1 MEEKLNGQIEHIIF
15 RNEENGYTVFSLM
28 ADGAEVTCVG
38 VFSAISEGESI
49 EVSGSWSVHPTY
61 GEQFK
66 VSAFSITMP
75 EDVLS
80 MERYL
85 ASGAIKG
92 IGAALAARMIK
103 HFGDQTFRIIE
114 EEPERLAEV
123 KGISDRK
130 AREIAVQMIEK
141 RDMRN
146 AMLFLQQ
153 YGISMALSLKIYQAY
168 GQELYA
174 VIAKNPYKIADD
186 IAGVGFRTADEIA
199 QQAGIRMDSEFR
211 ICSGILYMLQ
221 QASLQGHTC
230 LPQDI
235 LTRNTAHLLGVDPED
250 VEKQY
255 MDMMIDRRLVRQERD
270 GIIYMYASVFYN
282 MESNVAFL
290 LSRLRT
296 SYNVSDEQI
305 ESRLRTVESRMNR
318 EAKSSV
324 LSRGIHKKKG
334 SDGDM
339 HDSND
344 PDAAMHLDPAQ
355 IEAVKAAVKNGLVV
369 ITGGPGTGK
378 TTTINTI
385 IHYFEDAGL
394 DFFLAAPT
402 GRAAKRMSETTGY
415 QAQTI
420 HRLLEVSGDVENNAG
435 FGRNEDYPLEADAI
449 IIDEM
454 SMVDLSLMNA
464 LLKAVVPGTRL
475 ILVGDV
481 NQLPSVGAGRVLS
494 DIIDSGICKTVRLTH
509 IFRQAAQSDI
519 IVNAHRI
526 NAGEQVLLDNKSEDF
541 FFLKRNDVN
550 VIISICI
557 QLIRDKLP
565 SYTDSN
571 PFDIQVLTPM
581 RKGALGV
588 ERFNEILQEYL
599 NPADPAKA
607 EIERAG
613 TRFREGDKVMQIKN
627 NYQMEWKVIGRYGIP
642 VESGTGVF
650 NGDMGVVR
658 SIDSFTETVTVE
670 YEENRRAEYSFSQL
684 DELELAY
691 AITIHKAQGSEYP
704 AVIIPLLAGPQ
715 PLMNRNL
722 LYTAVTRAR
731 RCVVMVGDDNT
742 FARMIENDSQQAR
755 YSGLL
760 AQLLVYAEL
769 DGDV

>member
-1 MEEKLNGQIEHIIF
+1 MEETLSGYVEHIVF
-15 RNEENGYTVFSLM
+15 RNEENGYTVLNLVS
-28 ADGAEVTCVG
+28 DSVETTCVG
-38 VFSAISEGESI
+38 IFSAISEGESI
-49 EVSGSWSVHPTY
+49 EAKGVWSVHPTY

-66 VSAFSITMP
+66 VSSFSVTMP
-75 EDVLS
+75 EDVIS

-92 IGAALAARMIK
+92 IGAALATRIVK
-103 HFGDQTFRIIE
+103 RFGDQTFRIIE

-130 AREIAVQMIEK
+130 AREIAVQMVEK

-153 YGISMALSLKIYQAY
+153 YGISMALSIKIYQAY
-168 GQELYA
+168 GQELYG
-174 VIAKNPYKIADD
+174 IISKNPYKIADD
-186 IAGVGFRTADEIA
+186 IPGVGFKTADEIA
-199 QQAGIRMDSEFR
+199 QQVGIRMDSEFR
-211 ICSGILYMLQ
+211 ICSGIIYILQ

-230 LPQDI
+230 LPQEI
-235 LTRNTAHLLGVDPED
+235 LTRNTAHLLGVEPED

-255 MDMMIDRRLVRQERD
+255 MDMMIDRRLIRQERD
-270 GIIYMYASVFYN
+270 GVIYVYAAVFYH

-290 LSRLRT
+290 LSQLRAEH
-296 SYNVSDEQI
+296 NVSDEQI
-305 ESRLRTVESRMNR
+305 EERIRLIEKQMSRE
-318 EAKSSV
+318 E
-324 LSRGIHKKKG
+324 II
-334 SDGDM
+334 
-339 HDSND
+339 
-344 PDAAMHLDPAQ
+344 HLDEAQ
-355 IEAVKAAVKNGLVV
+355 IEAVKASVKNGLVV

-385 IHYFEDAGL
+385 IRYFEEAGL
-394 DFFLAAPT
+394 DILLAAPT

-415 QAQTI
+415 EAQTI
-420 HRLLEVSGDVENNAG
+420 HRMLEVSGDVENDAG
-435 FGRNEDYPLEADAI
+435 FDRNEDYPLEADVI

-464 LLKAVVPGTRL
+464 LLKAIVPGTRL

-481 NQLPSVGAGRVLS
+481 NQLPSVGAGRVLA
-494 DIIDSGICKTVRLTH
+494 DIIDSGVCKTVKLTH

-526 NAGEQVLLDNKSEDF
+526 NAGEQVTLDNKSKDF
-541 FFLKRNDVN
+541 FFLKRTDAN

-557 QLIRDKLP
+557 QLIKEKLP
-565 SYTDSN
+565 PYTNSK
-571 PFDIQVLTPM
+571 PFDIQLMTPM

-588 ERFNEILQEYL
+588 ERFNVILQEYL
-599 NPADPAKA
+599 NPPDSTKA
-607 EIERAG
+607 EIEHGAN
-613 TRFREGDKVMQIKN
+613 RFREGDKVMQIKN
-627 NYQMEWKVIGRYGIP
+627 NYQMEWKVLSRYGIP

-650 NGDMGVVR
+650 NGDMGIIR
-658 SIDSFTETVTVE
+658 SIDAFTEIVTVE
-670 YEENRRAEYSFSQL
+670 YEEKRMAEYTFSQL

-704 AVIIPLLAGPQ
+704 AVVIPLLTGPQ
-715 PLMNRNL
+715 PLMSRNL

-731 RCVVMVGDDNT
+731 HCVVLVGDDQT
-742 FARMIENDSQQAR
+742 FARMIENDREQAR

-760 AQLLVYAEL
+760 AQLQGYVE
-769 DGDV
+769 G

>member
-1 MEEKLNGQIEHIIF
+1 MEETLSGYVEHIVF
-15 RNEENGYTVFSLM
+15 RNEENGYTVLNLVS
-28 ADGAEVTCVG
+28 DSVETTCVG
-38 VFSAISEGESI
+38 IFSAISEGESI
-49 EVSGSWSVHPTY
+49 EAKGVWSVHPMY

-66 VSAFSITMP
+66 VSSFSVTMP
-75 EDVLS
+75 EDVVS

-92 IGAALAARMIK
+92 IGAALATRIVK
-103 HFGDQTFRIIE
+103 RFGDQTFRIIE

-130 AREIAVQMIEK
+130 AREIAVQMVEK

-153 YGISMALSLKIYQAY
+153 YGISMALSIKIYQAY
-168 GQELYA
+168 GQELYG
-174 VIAKNPYKIADD
+174 IISKNPYKIADD
-186 IAGVGFRTADEIA
+186 IPGVGFKTADEIA
-199 QQAGIRMDSEFR
+199 QQVGIRMDSEFR
-211 ICSGILYMLQ
+211 ICSGIIYILQ

-255 MDMMIDRRLVRQERD
+255 MDMMIDRRLIRQERD
-270 GIIYMYASVFYN
+270 GIIYVYASVFYH

-290 LSRLRT
+290 LSQLRAEH
-296 SYNVSDEQI
+296 NVPDEQI
-305 ESRLRTVESRMNR
+305 EERIRLIEQQMSR
-318 EAKSSV
+318 EAERTAKMQ
-324 LSRGIHKKKG
+324 RGIREKKG
-334 SDGDM
+334 TGNASEEGVI
-339 HDSND
+339 
-344 PDAAMHLDPAQ
+344 HLDAAQ
-355 IEAVKAAVKNGLVV
+355 IEAVKASVKNGLVV

-385 IHYFEDAGL
+385 IRYFDEAGL
-394 DFFLAAPT
+394 DILLAAPT

-415 QAQTI
+415 EAQTI
-420 HRLLEVSGDVENNAG
+420 HRMLEVSGDVENDAG
-435 FGRNEDYPLEADAI
+435 FDRNEEYPLEADVI

-464 LLKAVVPGTRL
+464 LLKAIVPGTRL

-481 NQLPSVGAGRVLS
+481 NQLPSVGAGRVLG
-494 DIIDSGICKTVRLTH
+494 DIIDSGVCKTVKLTH

-526 NAGEQVLLDNKSEDF
+526 NAGEQVVLDNKSRDF
-541 FFLKRNDVN
+541 FFLKRNDAN

-557 QLIRDKLP
+557 QLIKEKLP
-565 SYTDSN
+565 PYTNSK
-571 PFDIQVLTPM
+571 PFDIQLMTPM
-581 RKGALGV
+581 RKGVLGV
-588 ERFNEILQEYL
+588 ERFNTILQENL
-599 NPADPAKA
+599 NPPEPTKA
-607 EIERAG
+607 EIEHG
-613 TRFREGDKVMQIKN
+613 GIRFREGDKVMQIKN
-627 NYQMEWKVIGRYGIP
+627 NYQMEWKVLSRYGIP

-650 NGDMGVVR
+650 NGDMGVIR
-658 SIDSFTETVTVE
+658 SIDTFTEIVTVE
-670 YEENRRAEYSFSQL
+670 YEEKRMAEYTFSQL

-704 AVIIPLLAGPQ
+704 AVVIPLLTGPQ
-715 PLMNRNL
+715 PLMSRNL

-731 RCVVMVGDDNT
+731 HCVVLVGDDQT
-742 FARMIENDSQQAR
+742 FARMIENDREQAR

-760 AQLLVYAEL
+760 AQLQGYVEEI
-769 DGDV
+769 

>member
-1 MEEKLNGQIEHIIF
+1 MEETLSGYVEHIIF
-15 RNEENGYTVFSLM
+15 RNEENGYTVLNLVS
-28 ADGAEVTCVG
+28 DSVETTCVG
-38 VFSAISEGESI
+38 IFSAISEGESI
-49 EVSGSWSVHPTY
+49 EARGVWSVHPTY

-66 VSAFSITMP
+66 VSSFSVTMP
-75 EDVLS
+75 EDVIS

-92 IGAALAARMIK
+92 IGAALATRIVK
-103 HFGDQTFRIIE
+103 KFGDQTFRIIE

-130 AREIAVQMIEK
+130 AREIAVQMVEK

-153 YGISMALSLKIYQAY
+153 YGISMALSIKIYQAY
-168 GQELYA
+168 GQELYG
-174 VIAKNPYKIADD
+174 IISKNPYKIADD
-186 IAGVGFRTADEIA
+186 IPGVGFKTADEIA
-199 QQAGIRMDSEFR
+199 QQVGIRMDSEFR
-211 ICSGILYMLQ
+211 ICSGIIYILQ

-230 LPQDI
+230 LPQEI
-235 LTRNTAHLLGVDPED
+235 LTRNTAHLLGVEPED

-255 MDMMIDRRLVRQERD
+255 MDMMIDRRLIRQERD
-270 GIIYMYASVFYN
+270 GVIYVYAAVFYH

-290 LSRLRT
+290 LSQLHAEH
-296 SYNVSDEQI
+296 NVPDEQI
-305 ESRLRTVESRMNR
+305 EERIRLIEQQMSR
-318 EAKSSV
+318 EAERTAR
-324 LSRGIHKKKG
+324 LQRGMREMKG
-334 SDGDM
+334 AADPSTDDGQIRL
-339 HDSND
+339 
-344 PDAAMHLDPAQ
+344 DAAQ
-355 IEAVKAAVKNGLVV
+355 IEAVKASVKNGLVV

-385 IHYFEDAGL
+385 IRYFEEAGL
-394 DFFLAAPT
+394 DILLAAPT

-415 QAQTI
+415 EAQTI
-420 HRLLEVSGDVENNAG
+420 HRMLEVSGDVENDAG
-435 FGRNEDYPLEADAI
+435 FDRNEDYPLEADVI

-464 LLKAVVPGTRL
+464 LLKAIVPGTRL

-481 NQLPSVGAGRVLS
+481 NQLPSVGAGRVLA
-494 DIIDSGICKTVRLTH
+494 DIIDSGVCKTVKLTH

-526 NAGEQVLLDNKSEDF
+526 NAGEQVTLDNKSKDF
-541 FFLKRNDVN
+541 FFLKRMDAN

-557 QLIRDKLP
+557 QLIKEKLP
-565 SYTDSN
+565 PYTNSK
-571 PFDIQVLTPM
+571 PFDIQLMTPM

-588 ERFNEILQEYL
+588 ERFNVILQEYL
-599 NPADPAKA
+599 NPPEPTKA
-607 EIERAG
+607 EIEHGAN
-613 TRFREGDKVMQIKN
+613 RFREGDKVMQIKN
-627 NYQMEWKVIGRYGIP
+627 NYQMEWKVLSRYGIP

-650 NGDMGVVR
+650 NGDMGIIR
-658 SIDSFTETVTVE
+658 SIDAFTEIVTVE
-670 YEENRRAEYSFSQL
+670 YEEKRMAEYTFSQL

-704 AVIIPLLAGPQ
+704 AVVIPLLTGPQ
-715 PLMNRNL
+715 PLMSRNL

-731 RCVVMVGDDNT
+731 HCVVLVGDDQT
-742 FARMIENDSQQAR
+742 FARMIENDREQAR

-760 AQLLVYAEL
+760 AQLQGYAEE
-769 DGDV
+769 

>member
-1 MEEKLNGQIEHIIF
+1 MEETLSGYVEHIVF
-15 RNEENGYTVFSLM
+15 RNEENGYTVLNLVS
-28 ADGAEVTCVG
+28 DSVETTCVG
-38 VFSAISEGESI
+38 IFSAISEGESI
-49 EVSGSWSVHPTY
+49 EAKGVWSVHPMY

-66 VSAFSITMP
+66 VSSFSVTMP
-75 EDVLS
+75 EDVVS

-92 IGAALAARMIK
+92 IGAALATRIVK
-103 HFGDQTFRIIE
+103 RFGDQTFRVIE
-114 EEPERLAEV
+114 EEPERLSEV

-130 AREIAVQMIEK
+130 AREIAVQMVEK

-153 YGISMALSLKIYQAY
+153 YGISMALSIKIYQAY
-168 GQELYA
+168 GQELYG
-174 VIAKNPYKIADD
+174 IISKNPYKIADD
-186 IAGVGFRTADEIA
+186 IPGVGFKTADEIA
-199 QQAGIRMDSEFR
+199 QQVGIRMDSEFR
-211 ICSGILYMLQ
+211 ICSGIIYILQ

-255 MDMMIDRRLVRQERD
+255 MDMMIDRRLIRQERD
-270 GIIYMYASVFYN
+270 GIIYVYASVFYH

-290 LSRLRT
+290 LSQLRAEH
-296 SYNVSDEQI
+296 NVPDEQI
-305 ESRLRTVESRMNR
+305 EERIRLIEQQMSR
-318 EAKSSV
+318 EAERTAKMQ
-324 LSRGIHKKKG
+324 RGIREKKDTG
-334 SDGDM
+334 NASEEGLI
-339 HDSND
+339 
-344 PDAAMHLDPAQ
+344 HLDAAQ
-355 IEAVKAAVKNGLVV
+355 IEAVKASVKNGLVV

-385 IHYFEDAGL
+385 IRYFDEAGL
-394 DFFLAAPT
+394 DILLAAPT

-415 QAQTI
+415 EAQTI
-420 HRLLEVSGDVENNAG
+420 HRMLEVSGDVENDAG
-435 FGRNEDYPLEADAI
+435 FDRNEEYPLEADVI

-464 LLKAVVPGTRL
+464 LLKAIVPGTRL

-481 NQLPSVGAGRVLS
+481 NQLPSVGAGRVLG
-494 DIIDSGICKTVRLTH
+494 DIIDSGVCKTVKLTH

-526 NAGEQVLLDNKSEDF
+526 NAGEQVVLDNKSRDF
-541 FFLKRNDVN
+541 FFLKRNDAN

-557 QLIRDKLP
+557 QLIKEKLP
-565 SYTDSN
+565 PYTNSK
-571 PFDIQVLTPM
+571 PFDIQLMTPM
-581 RKGALGV
+581 RKGVLGV
-588 ERFNEILQEYL
+588 ERFNTILQEYL
-599 NPADPAKA
+599 NPPEPTKA
-607 EIERAG
+607 EIEHG
-613 TRFREGDKVMQIKN
+613 GNRFREGDKVMQIKN
-627 NYQMEWKVIGRYGIP
+627 NYQMEWKVLSRYGIP

-650 NGDMGVVR
+650 NGDMGVIR
-658 SIDSFTETVTVE
+658 SIDTFTEIVTVE
-670 YEENRRAEYSFSQL
+670 YEEKRMAEYTFSQL

-704 AVIIPLLAGPQ
+704 AVVIPLMTGPQ
-715 PLMNRNL
+715 PLMSRNL

-731 RCVVMVGDDNT
+731 HCVVLVGDDQT
-742 FARMIENDSQQAR
+742 FARMIENDREQAR

-760 AQLLVYAEL
+760 AQLQGYVEEI
-769 DGDV
+769 